1 MSEELREELRGR
13 IAHRVAHAVEGEEVE
28 VAVVRD
34 VPLDVARR
42 RLEAAANDDESPLCP
57 PRRRAPSVRVAAAE
71 VDDRRGG
78 EARVALEDERRAVV

>member
-1 MSEELREELRGR
+1 M
-13 IAHRVAHAVEGEEVE
+13 
-28 VAVVRD
+28 RD

-42 RLEAAANDDESPLCP
+42 RREAAADDDESPLGP

-78 EARVALEDERRAVV
+78 EARVALEELGAEEARSSFLIGLGVACQICFEIDFLDLTSRQ